1 MNKNIFPYMLCKHFL
16 YYLTHSEKKITSK
29 QTQQLLKPTAI
40 YRLND
45 PFKFIHDY
53 ISLCLHA
60 FFDEVSKITLIF
72 LMIFSRVV

>member
-16 YYLTHSEKKITSK
+16 YYLTHSQKKITSK

-53 ISLCLHA
+53 ISL
-60 FFDEVSKITLIF
+60 
-72 LMIFSRVV
+72 